1 MAELGR
7 KKATVSVDMDIAPL
21 ESELDYV
28 DKQLTVLDRR
38 VVKPRLDLDVAMF
51 NTKLAAANK
60 QLDAFGLRTAVANI
74 DVNTAG
80 AMAGIAA
87 VTAEIAAL
95 RAAAEA
101 PINLNIN
108 SSPGAAAASGAVNA
122 SAAGSGGGAGLLSA
136 ALMGHAG
143 GGGGGRFMPWGL
155 RALGGFGVG
164 AGVGSLGSFAGF
176 GTEHLLLTALGI
188 LGSGAAAVGG
198 GALIGAGAAGS
209 MAVGGGSDLAVFKST
224 AADAKS
230 LGEAY
235 KNLTHA
241 QALYGK
247 GSVQAVRATKELK
260 LQMKELA
267 AGSNG
272 EGVKAEMHLAHEY
285 EKVNEQW
292 DRATQK
298 ARVIASRIF
307 ERGSE
312 LGKHFI
318 PKVAHAANMNLPIVN
333 QGLAP
338 LQNFLEGPEGSKI
351 WATLEHEFK
360 KNLPT
365 ALHAFDQAMQFVLK
379 TVAVASH
386 YTGGFVE
393 MLDRLFTKWN
403 SPEGFKS
410 WEGEIHSLVDTFKVW
425 MTFFKTL
432 GSDIFNLFKLDAH
445 TGRGIVEALTEMLK
459 KVGEWEKSTEGRKE
473 IHNLFVVHKEEVLAL
488 LRILPPLVSSF
499 KDIYMT
505 VAPPMVEAV
514 TDVLNVVA
522 KLLNVFEKTG
532 PLARWALG
540 ITLIL
545 AKLRLLVPLLKTVGI
560 LSAGDVAAGAAA
572 GTAGAEAAAGGSLAA
587 GGAAAG
593 TVAGVS
599 GFGVAA
605 LPEAGM
611 GAALATGGLG
621 AAAGAGIRAAI
632 APAAAAAGGYF
643 AAEFGAK
650 AIEGITGADLLE
662 NQSLWTSITHG
673 FKTGAA
679 EQGDEFMKMI
689 HHRSALIHKANL
701 ELKSSWLGGLPEL
714 QAALKQE
721 LEKIDTLWPGA
732 KNAAGR
738 NEETA
743 KAMAAA
749 IEAIHK
755 GVKAGTITAKE
766 GAEAI
771 KKIYIESLT
780 FTGKDPIGLGKAI
793 ADSFKKAGGATEVG
807 VQGMIKKLE
816 RLPPKARGETENAI
830 LGMMHAWAAG
840 HPKLERQ
847 VEGINERFEAV
858 FNRTNR
864 RLIAGAGDLNEA
876 LGREF
881 GSLLQNVSL
890 DLSGIGKATEEA
902 LSALGVK
909 QSIKISTSF
918 GETHGNFGGLGPNE
932 KHPKHATGARVDSP
946 MFMVG
951 EEAPQHPEW
960 VVASNPAYRNANLG
974 YWAEAGHALGVPGFA
989 QGGIPDPRIS
999 GPAMLAAVGNRSI
1012 SDVHKAAVEYL
1023 KKLTPTGGLGAGYV
1037 SGGGG
1042 AVMAQM
1048 FRILAHYGAN
1058 KIGASGYIG
1067 NAGGESGLNPGAVG
1081 TGGGGLFGFT
1091 AGEISLANLHAFA
1104 KRAGKPW
1111 TDVGLQMQFMLG
1123 HGGMGLIPAMN
1134 RQHSPGAAAAYF
1146 MNNWEHPGIPRLN
1159 VREAYARAAFAKGY
1173 KGGGRVATSSSASS
1187 EAARAV
1193 GFARSN
1199 KGSGPKWG
1207 NPPGGWCGEFMAAD
1221 MEAAGLEPPHGFPLA
1236 ANWAS
1241 YGEARQVADAGDVV
1255 VYGGSG
1261 HVGLAVGNGALISGD
1276 WGGIVGKSAVRGGG
1290 YPGPIVAIR
1299 RPPYKDKEGG
1309 STGGGSTTAAST
1321 PAQKERQRI
1330 AAFEKAHAPGSTGPG
1345 GGTFGPGATKHEIAS
1360 TLLPG
1365 LQKSPLPAW
1374 AAGLP
1379 LHQREELEGRGETT
1393 EGRRTTL
1400 SFAEALAGRALS
1412 KAEGAFTRIRAAA
1425 AKNHEYNSVAVE
1437 DARRRIKAAK
1447 EGQKAAYSA
1456 AYGFESGIIKF
1467 ATKKIKEANRKLGT
1481 KLTAGQRKKWL
1492 MIKAKYEA
1500 IRATARGEKI
1510 NDKEI
1515 IEADE
1520 LYGAEE
1526 ALEIAEEKEEGQNY
1540 LKEKAEAAAAGITEA
1555 MTIYAEDITSLN
1567 SARWALLSG
1576 NASNILNL
1584 GSGGELSP
1592 GSLPNLGSDIMTA
1605 LGPQATGYSPIDF
1618 WGKVVNFPNIKLNF
1632 PDAAGNESLNSGST
1646 STVNQYLTINTP
1658 EVSPH
1663 AVAEQLAWRAKV
1675 S

>member
-1 MAELGR
+1 MNQGSAFDNAQ
-7 KKATVSVDMDIAPL
+7 KKTENYFSALRRGSVTIQQARRHVRASIGEEKGNVEGVISGLTFQEEKKFGIAGNRQ
-21 ESELDYV
+21 SQLDV
-28 DKQLTVLDRR
+28 ISGQRGVLQTEIKQL
-38 VVKPRLDLDVAMF
+38 
-51 NTKLAAANK
+51 
-60 QLDAFGLRTAVANI
+60 
-74 DVNTAG
+74 
-80 AMAGIAA
+80 
-87 VTAEIAAL
+87 E
-95 RAAAEA
+95 
-101 PINLNIN
+101 
-108 SSPGAAAASGAVNA
+108 
-122 SAAGSGGGAGLLSA
+122 
-136 ALMGHAG
+136 
-143 GGGGGRFMPWGL
+143 
-155 RALGGFGVG
+155 
-164 AGVGSLGSFAGF
+164 
-176 GTEHLLLTALGI
+176 
-188 LGSGAAAVGG
+188 
-198 GALIGAGAAGS
+198 
-209 MAVGGGSDLAVFKST
+209 
-224 AADAKS
+224 
-230 LGEAY
+230 
-235 KNLTHA
+235 
-241 QALYGK
+241 
-247 GSVQAVRATKELK
+247 
-260 LQMKELA
+260 
-267 AGSNG
+267 
-272 EGVKAEMHLAHEY
+272 
-285 EKVNEQW
+285 
-292 DRATQK
+292 
-298 ARVIASRIF
+298 
-307 ERGSE
+307 
-312 LGKHFI
+312 
-318 PKVAHAANMNLPIVN
+318 
-333 QGLAP
+333 
-338 LQNFLEGPEGSKI
+338 
-351 WATLEHEFK
+351 
-360 KNLPT
+360 
-365 ALHAFDQAMQFVLK
+365 
-379 TVAVASH
+379 
-386 YTGGFVE
+386 
-393 MLDRLFTKWN
+393 
-403 SPEGFKS
+403 
-410 WEGEIHSLVDTFKVW
+410 
-425 MTFFKTL
+425 
-432 GSDIFNLFKLDAH
+432 
-445 TGRGIVEALTEMLK
+445 
-459 KVGEWEKSTEGRKE
+459 
-473 IHNLFVVHKEEVLAL
+473 
-488 LRILPPLVSSF
+488 
-499 KDIYMT
+499 DIYRNGIMT
-505 VAPPMVEAV
+505 
-514 TDVLNVVA
+514 
-522 KLLNVFEKTG
+522 
-532 PLARWALG
+532 
-540 ITLIL
+540 I
-545 AKLRLLVPLLKTVGI
+545 
-560 LSAGDVAAGAAA
+560 
-572 GTAGAEAAAGGSLAA
+572 
-587 GGAAAG
+587 
-593 TVAGVS
+593 
-599 GFGVAA
+599 
-605 LPEAGM
+605 
-611 GAALATGGLG
+611 
-621 AAAGAGIRAAI
+621 
-632 APAAAAAGGYF
+632 
-643 AAEFGAK
+643 
-650 AIEGITGADLLE
+650 
-662 NQSLWTSITHG
+662 
-673 FKTGAA
+673 
-679 EQGDEFMKMI
+679 
-689 HHRSALIHKANL
+689 
-701 ELKSSWLGGLPEL
+701 KSSWIEGL
-714 QAALKQE
+714 A
-721 LEKIDTLWPGA
+721 
-732 KNAAGR
+732 
-738 NEETA
+738 
-743 KAMAAA
+743 
-749 IEAIHK
+749 
-755 GVKAGTITAKE
+755 GVKIAT
-766 GAEAI
+766 
-771 KKIYIESLT
+771 IESLREINRESEKGT
-780 FTGKDPIGLGKAI
+780 PEWRKHTAEAMMESIKSIKEGMHNGTIAMKEGKAQI
-793 ADSFKKAGGATEVG
+793 QHLLIEMLTVSGKEPAKLGQHWVDLFKKKGAESV
-807 VQGMIKKLE
+807 VGMIESLKQ
-816 RLPPKARGETENAI
+816 LPPKARGEVENTI
-830 LGMMHAWAAG
+830 TSMLSAWAKG
-840 HPKLERQ
+840 HPKLEHQ
-847 VEGINERFEAV
+847 IHAITKMFESE
-858 FNRTNR
+858 FSKSNRHV
-864 RLIAGAGDLNEA
+864 AQGAESLQEELGKTFGA
-876 LGREF
+876 L
-881 GSLLQNVSL
+881 LHNVSF

-1173 KGGGRVATSSSASS
+1173 KGGGRVATTSSASS

-1207 NPPGGWCGEFMAAD
+1207 NAPGGWCGEFMAAD

-1276 WGGIVGKSAVRGGG
+1276 WGGIVGKSAVHGGG

-1309 STGGGSTTAAST
+1309 STGGGSTTALT
-1321 PAQKERQRI
+1321 PAHKERQRI

-1400 SFAEALAGRALS
+1400 SFAEALAGRSLS
-1412 KAEGAFTRIRAAA
+1412 KAEGAFARVRAAA

-1437 DARRRIKAAK
+1437 DARHHIKAAK